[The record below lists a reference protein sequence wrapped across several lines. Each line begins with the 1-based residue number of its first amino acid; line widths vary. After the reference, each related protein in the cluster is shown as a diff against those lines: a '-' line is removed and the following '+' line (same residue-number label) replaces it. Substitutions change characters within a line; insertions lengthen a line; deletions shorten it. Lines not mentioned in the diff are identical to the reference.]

1 MKRRERE
8 RVRLQVLLGQ
18 VLLGQVRT
26 ERHRYSHT
34 STTFVRGISSV
45 NKGRL
50 RFFLSLCFALHIG
63 FIHRETHIRSDT
75 VYIRLFFNHNVY
87 LYSPLQY
94 ILNHPETQI
103 TPSSQKTKS
112 SLQLP
117 FLTKQFK
124 LNLLLLLHRNGRSSA
139 SPSHSSLQERTT
151 PRRVSSSD
159 ARV

>member
-26 ERHRYSHT
+26 ERHQYSHT
-34 STTFVRGISSV
+34 STTFVRGISFV

-50 RFFLSLCFALHIG
+50 RFFQASVLLCILDLYTGRHISVVIRYIFGYFLTTMFIYTHPYNIYSITRRHRLH
-63 FIHRETHIRSDT
+63 
-75 VYIRLFFNHNVY
+75 
-87 LYSPLQY
+87 PL
-94 ILNHPETQI
+94 L
-103 TPSSQKTKS
+103 KKKKKS

-117 FLTKQFK
+117 SLTKQFK
-124 LNLLLLLHRNGRSSA
+124 LNLLLHRNGRSSA

-159 ARV
+159 ACV

>member
-94 ILNHPETQI
+94 ILSHPETQI
-103 TPSSQKTKS
+103 TPTLLKKKKFTPT
-112 SLQLP
+112 P
-117 FLTKQFK
+117 FLNEAVQTQ
-124 LNLLLLLHRNGRSSA
+124 
-139 SPSHSSLQERTT
+139 PPPPPPQERKELSLSLTQFLARENDT
-151 PRRVSSSD
+151 PPC
-159 ARV
+159 